1 MQSMQEARDKLGWSQ
16 IELSRQMGMGQS
28 WATAIEAGQ
37 RGIDIDTLP
46 KLAMKLGLETRS
58 FTMSYLH
65 SRHPG
70 VYAALFPEWDS
81 EDEPKIHNAAPGTVI
96 QDLAYRLDSLPRE
109 FRSPLEALI
118 LSLHDV
124 LQRNRTR

>member
-1 MQSMQEARDKLGWSQ
+1 MQEARDKLGWSQ

-46 KLAMKLGLETRS
+46 KLAMKLGLDTRS

-70 VYAALFPEWDS
+70 VYAALFPGWDS
-81 EDEPKIHNAAPGTVI
+81 ETDPEIHHAAPGTVV
-96 QDLAYRLDSLPRE
+96 QDVAYRLDSLPRE

-118 LSLHDV
+118 LGLHDR
-124 LQRNRTR
+124 LNRDRGR

>member
-1 MQSMQEARDKLGWSQ
+1 MQEARDKLNWSQ

-46 KLAMKLGLETRS
+46 KLAMKLGLDTRS

-70 VYAALFPEWDS
+70 VYAALFPEA
-81 EDEPKIHNAAPGTVI
+81 EYEPEIHGAAPGAFVK
-96 QDLAYRLDSLPRE
+96 DVAFRLGSLPRDL
-109 FRSPLEALI
+109 RSPIEALI
-118 LSLHDV
+118 LSLHDR
-124 LQRNRTR
+124 LGRE